1 MLYNYLKNNMLK
13 FPEQT
18 ISDGV
23 TSITYKQLIDYA
35 ESFGQK
41 LIKPKYGLLF
51 KSELDTAKALMAC
64 LYANKT
70 AVVLSNKY
78 GELHNRKII
87 DTIKISELITDSG
100 IIHIN
105 SCTEQ
110 EDLSNVALIMC
121 TSGTTGK
128 PKGAMITHENLLTN
142 VKDIRSYFSVCKSD
156 HILIARP
163 LYHSAVLTGE
173 LLISLTNGLKI
184 DFYSDGFTPSK
195 IIEIIRKK
203 ECNVLCGTPT
213 LFYHLSLINI
223 KSDYPVSLRVAAI
236 SGECMT
242 KTAALKIRQAFPG
255 TQIYNVYGLTE
266 ASPRVS
272 FLPPDK
278 FDSKPL
284 SVGMPLK
291 SVKVK
296 TVNNELYV
304 KGKSIMKGYYCNAE
318 ATNRVITDGW
328 LHTGDIV
335 SQDSEGM
342 FYIKSRKDNMII
354 RAGMNIYP
362 QEIENELKAH
372 PKIKE
377 VLVYGLKIN
386 STTEK
391 INIKVVTKELT
402 VTDIF
407 EICKSRLPSYQ
418 MPDSIEIVNEIPKNA
433 SGKVIRNVFSK

>member
-1 MLYNYLKNNMLK
+1 
-13 FPEQT
+13 
-18 ISDGV
+18 
-23 TSITYKQLIDYA
+23 
-35 ESFGQK
+35 
-41 LIKPKYGLLF
+41 
-51 KSELDTAKALMAC
+51 
-64 LYANKT
+64 
-70 AVVLSNKY
+70 
-78 GELHNRKII
+78 
-87 DTIKISELITDSG
+87 
-100 IIHIN
+100 
-105 SCTEQ
+105 
-110 EDLSNVALIMC
+110 
-121 TSGTTGK
+121 
-128 PKGAMITHENLLTN
+128 
-142 VKDIRSYFSVCKSD
+142 
-156 HILIARP
+156 
-163 LYHSAVLTGE
+163 
-173 LLISLTNGLKI
+173 
-184 DFYSDGFTPSK
+184 
-195 IIEIIRKK
+195 
-203 ECNVLCGTPT
+203 
-213 LFYHLSLINI
+213 
-223 KSDYPVSLRVAAI
+223 
-236 SGECMT
+236 MT

-304 KGKSIMKGYYCNAE
+304 KGKSIMKGYYCDAE

-418 MPDSIEIVNEIPKNA
+418 MPDSIEIVNEIHKNA

>member
-1 MLYNYLKNNMLK
+1 M
-13 FPEQT
+13 
-18 ISDGV
+18 
-23 TSITYKQLIDYA
+23 IDYA
-35 ESFGQK
+35 ESFGQR

-173 LLISLTNGLKI
+173 LLISLIKRTETTFIQMALRQVKS
-184 DFYSDGFTPSK
+184 F
-195 IIEIIRKK
+195 EIIRKK

-255 TQIYNVYGLTE
+255 TQIYNDLRFDRGKPESQLL
-266 ASPRVS
+266 ASRIS
-272 FLPPDK
+272 L
-278 FDSKPL
+278 
-284 SVGMPLK
+284 
-291 SVKVK
+291 
-296 TVNNELYV
+296 
-304 KGKSIMKGYYCNAE
+304 
-318 ATNRVITDGW
+318 
-328 LHTGDIV
+328 IV
-335 SQDSEGM
+335 SR
-342 FYIKSRKDNMII
+342 YR
-354 RAGMNIYP
+354 
-362 QEIENELKAH
+362 
-372 PKIKE
+372 
-377 VLVYGLKIN
+377 
-386 STTEK
+386 
-391 INIKVVTKELT
+391 
-402 VTDIF
+402 
-407 EICKSRLPSYQ
+407 
-418 MPDSIEIVNEIPKNA
+418 
-433 SGKVIRNVFSK
+433 